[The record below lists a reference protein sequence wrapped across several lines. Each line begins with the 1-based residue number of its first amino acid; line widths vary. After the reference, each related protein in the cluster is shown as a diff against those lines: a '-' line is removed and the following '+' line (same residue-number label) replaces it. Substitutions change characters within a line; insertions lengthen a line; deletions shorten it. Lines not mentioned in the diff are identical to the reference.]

1 MDRRPIPEAAESDG
15 DAIEIISA
23 WIASRGLHCSMKIGL
38 YENRDDIDERRAW
51 GIVLA
56 DIARHAARGL
66 SEFYRFDED
75 EALSR
80 IVESMK
86 DELAEPTSPI
96 RGKLGGR

>member
-1 MDRRPIPEAAESDG
+1 MDRRPIPEAAERDS

-38 YENRDDIDERRAW
+38 YEHRDDIDERRAW

-56 DIARHAARGL
+56 DIARHAAHGL
-66 SEFYRFDED
+66 SEFYHFDEE

-80 IVESMK
+80 IMEGMK

>member
-1 MDRRPIPEAAESDG
+1 MDRRPIPEAAERDSD
-15 DAIEIISA
+15 AVEIISA

-38 YENRDDIDERRAW
+38 YQDRDDIDERRAW

-66 SEFYRFDED
+66 SDFYHFDED

-80 IVESMK
+80 ITDSMK
-86 DELAEPTSPI
+86 GELAEPTSPI